1 MFSGKAV
8 STRLSVNVVQ
18 VVQNNRNKC
27 GTEIK
32 NEWLFIGR
40 NCSLNQIKITFIALE
55 GFYLQ
60 IKALKGDR
68 TS

>member
-8 STRLSVNVVQ
+8 STQLSVNVVQ
-18 VVQNNRNKC
+18 VVQNNCNKC

-40 NCSLNQIKITFIALE
+40 NCILNQVKIRVSPP
-55 GFYLQ
+55 